1 MEEYE
6 FLQVC
11 AGMSFAGM
19 SLFGKSVKQR
29 LEQALKLRNGAGH
42 PNQLAVEGA
51 AYFAACDSSLFE
63 AVEDVTSARRKCPRA
78 GRRECNDLPGR
89 LTYRMEYAFFI
100 PFRCA
105 SVRCG
110 VYAFR
115 GACRCSATSCQR
127 FFFHVRCSPADRA
140 ASVTL
145 IVDVFFVR
153 ARFF

>member
-63 AVEDVTSARRKCPRA
+63 AVESVISARRECVRVP
-78 GRRECNDLPGR
+78 GRHECEDLPGR

-100 PFRCA
+100 PLRCA
-105 SVRCG
+105 SR
-110 VYAFR
+110 
-115 GACRCSATSCQR
+115 
-127 FFFHVRCSPADRA
+127 
-140 ASVTL
+140 SVWG
-145 IVDVFFVR
+145 I
-153 ARFF
+153 